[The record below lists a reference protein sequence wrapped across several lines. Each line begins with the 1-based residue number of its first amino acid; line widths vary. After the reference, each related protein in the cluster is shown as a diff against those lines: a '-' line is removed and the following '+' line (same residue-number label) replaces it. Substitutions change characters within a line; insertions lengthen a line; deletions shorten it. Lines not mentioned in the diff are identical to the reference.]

1 MRFYCNNIFKTFSTA
16 FNNASGKSH
25 AACWPKFI
33 TDLLRDRKDIPEK
46 YRQELQSIATD
57 LLRGR
62 KDNEL
67 ADNNTSRADEPID
80 ENTLNFLEET
90 LRHNLKPPPFKG
102 KGSIAG

>member
-1 MRFYCNNIFKTFSTA
+1 MEKQKNAEGTAHNVRFYCNNIFKTFSTA

-33 TDLLRDRKDIPEK
+33 
-46 YRQELQSIATD
+46 TD